1 MSGRYAGGMV
11 FQWLDNL
18 PATRRGRT
26 DVVACD
32 AASNERVGFSV
43 DSSGTQARVS
53 VLGATPIPRATAPPA
68 ASDLATAIT
77 LVNALRQLMI
87 DFGLWEA

>member
-1 MSGRYAGGMV
+1 MV
-11 FQWLDNL
+11 FQWLENV
-18 PATRRGRT
+18 TSIRRGRT

-32 AASNERVGFSV
+32 AASNERVGFTVES
-43 DSSGTQARVS
+43 DGTQPRVS
-53 VLGATPIPRATAPPA
+53 VLGATPIPRTTAPPA
-68 ASDLATAIT
+68 ATDLASAIT

>member
-1 MSGRYAGGMV
+1 MV
-11 FQWLDNL
+11 FRWLDNV

-32 AASNERVGFSV
+32 AASNERIGFTV

-53 VLGATPIPRATAPPA
+53 VLGATPIPRTTAPPA
-68 ASDLATAIT
+68 ATDLASAIT

>member
-1 MSGRYAGGMV
+1 MV
-11 FQWLDNL
+11 FRWLDNV
-18 PATRRGRT
+18 ASTRRGRT

-43 DSSGTQARVS
+43 DSDGTQARVS
-53 VLGATPIPRATAPPA
+53 VLGATPIPRTTAPPA
-68 ASDLATAIT
+68 ATDLASAIT